1 MGAVIFPTE
10 GVSTILKVLKEH
22 GYEAYAVGGCVRD
35 SVMGIEPKDWDIASN
50 AVPAAIKELFPRT
63 VDTGLRHGTVTVLF
77 EREAFEVTTFRI
89 DGVYGDNRH
98 PEQVEFTG
106 HLEEDLRRRD
116 FTINA
121 MAWNEERGLVDPFGG
136 IRDIAEGCIRCV
148 GDPSERF
155 REDAL
160 RMLRAVRFAAKLG
173 FTIEP
178 DTKKAIA
185 ENNDLIAH
193 ISSERIREEL
203 TGILTSDHPM
213 EFMLLRDTGLL
224 VRIMPEVDACF
235 NTKQNNP
242 HHIYDVGEH
251 SIHAVAA
258 IEAGK
263 CLRWAM
269 LLHDIGKAVTRTT
282 DEKGVDHFYG
292 HAVKSTEM
300 AETILRRLKFDNR
313 SMDIILRLIKYHD
326 REIVPQPSAVS
337 RAVNVIGENVF
348 IHLLKVKRADM
359 SAQNQEDIE
368 KGLETVG
375 LIERLYL
382 ELLEKNNC
390 MKLKDLAID
399 GRDLIKAG
407 FMEGPEIGRTL
418 SVLFDR
424 VLEDPVLNDREI
436 LMGMAS
442 EILKQ
447 KFK

>member
-1 MGAVIFPTE
+1 MKADVRPVK
-10 GVSTILKVLKEH
+10 GVSTILSVLKEH

-50 AVPAAIKELFPRT
+50 AVPAVIKGLFPRT

-77 EREAFEVTTFRI
+77 EGEAFEVTTFRI

-136 IRDIAEGCIRCV
+136 IQDIAEGCIRCV
-148 GDPSERF
+148 GDPAERF
-155 REDAL
+155 CEDAL

-173 FTIEP
+173 FTIDP
-178 DTKKAIA
+178 DTKKGIA
-185 ENNDLIAH
+185 DNSYLIDH

-224 VRIMPEVDACF
+224 VRLMPEVEACF
-235 NTKQNNP
+235 NTQQNNP
-242 HHIYDVGEH
+242 HHIYNVGEH
-251 SIHAVAA
+251 SIRAVAA
-258 IEAGK
+258 IEAEK

-282 DEKGVDHFYG
+282 DDKGVDHFYG

-300 AETILRRLKFDNR
+300 AETILRRLKFDNK
-313 SMDIILRLIKYHD
+313 SMDKILLLIKYHD

-337 RAVNVIGENVF
+337 RAANVIGENAF
-348 IHLLKVKRADM
+348 IDLLKVKRADR
-359 SAQNQEDIE
+359 SAQNSEAME
-368 KGLETVG
+368 KGLVDVD
-375 LIERLYL
+375 LIERVYL
-382 ELLEKNNC
+382 ELLEQNNC
-390 MKLKDLAID
+390 LRLRDLAID
-399 GRDLIKAG
+399 GQDLIRMG
-407 FMEGPEIGRTL
+407 FQEGPEIGRVL
-418 SVLFDR
+418 VALFDR
-424 VLEDPVLNDREI
+424 VLEDPALNDREM
-436 LMGMAS
+436 LLGMVS

-447 KFK
+447 KFN